1 MPWKILP
8 AAPTVGSDAG
18 LAGGDETLWN
28 GDLLRADIKEYPYTV
43 YHDEAEGPSP
53 KFRTWG
59 EALAKQVERNKDCPG
74 HQARK
79 RRAC

>member
-1 MPWKILP
+1 MATKKTSL
-8 AAPTVGSDAG
+8 APTVGSDAG
-18 LAGGDETLWN
+18 LAGGDHDLWN
-28 GDLLRADIKEYPYTV
+28 EDLVRADIKEFPYTV

-59 EALAKQVERNKDCPG
+59 EALAKQVEWNKGCPG